1 MKILLVNKNLML
13 QKTLLLIIFCFAT
26 IVAWAGVD
34 NLPEQPNPPR
44 LVTDFTMTLS
54 QSELAKLEQKLR
66 AYEDSTSSQLAI
78 VIVKDIGTYEMN
90 QYATELALKWGI
102 GTKDKDNGILLLWS
116 TGNRKI
122 YIATGYGM
130 QEKVPDIIAK
140 RIINNV
146 IVPNFRSGYYY
157 EGLDQATNEIMSRM
171 SGQYTNPNQGLQ
183 QQEEDFPLGL
193 MLMMLLMV
201 LIILYI
207 INKNKGN
214 GPFNDRRRQRYGN
227 GGGGF
232 YPPWIIT
239 HSGGSSWGGGDSG
252 NDWGGGGS
260 DFGGFGGGDFGGG
273 GAGGDY

>member
-1 MKILLVNKNLML
+1 MQTLLVNKNLML
-13 QKTLLLIIFCFAT
+13 QKTLLLFIFWL
-26 IVAWAGVD
+26 INLVAKAGVD
-34 NLPEQPNPPR
+34 NLPEQPKPPR

-54 QSELAKLEQKLR
+54 QNELAQLEQKLR

-78 VIVKDIGTYEMN
+78 VVVKDIGNYEMN

-140 RIINNV
+140 RIINNI
-146 IVPNFRSGYYY
+146 IVPNFRAGYYY

-171 SGQYTNPNQGLQ
+171 SGQYTNPLQGQ
-183 QQEEDFPLGL
+183 QDHQAGKFPIGAL
-193 MLMMLLMV
+193 LMMLLMV
-201 LIILYI
+201 LVILYI
-207 INKNKGN
+207 ISKNKGN

-239 HSGGSSWGGGDSG
+239 HSGGSSWGGGGDS
-252 NDWGGGGS
+252 DWSGGGS